1 MEADWELDS
10 DNEGKRWSLGPA
22 FDDAGQLSDDDLLT
36 DLGST
41 AAIRGGDLLTD
52 LNGTAIRD
60 GDLTTSNLES
70 TAVSGGFTSGV
81 AGRDGQS
88 SDASNGAGI
97 NRTSQANGASNL
109 NGSLD
114 YNGNSESSDRPG
126 NEEALRSAGG
136 IDGEAVS
143 LRAADEGRES
153 QVNFAR
159 ANGSRDAGEQSVRV
173 AAQLEVCAEQSGA
186 GDVGGRREDTADGTH
201 VAAVAPELAP
211 HREERSAE
219 STGPSVSSLA
229 PDLAPEETSAG
240 GLANGSGGWV
250 GKEPAEGVREANGAT
265 DADEGRRGQGKSG
278 SEESS
283 AVNRS
288 GEIRVGL
295 KDIKRSGMGSNGG
308 SGSFVASVSDRG
320 SGSGIG
326 GGKPSD
332 KGRAVIGK
340 AQVGSGVGARIQT
353 GEAGGAGGGG
363 GAGGRV
369 EGGSGRMSVR
379 QQSPR
384 PSAAFASP
392 TRSGP
397 GTRGIAPGGGGSGG
411 GGTRGAQG
419 VVGRSP
425 SEERRRANTGSPGS
439 RGKSDSP
446 ARRGSPGSL
455 GSVKRPDWASGIGPL
470 TSSYSPE
477 LAGRKAG
484 GGGMGGL
491 GSLSLD
497 RHSIAVTGRW
507 SDPGWLGIR
516 GRAGALGG
524 AQGGVQGG
532 AQGRVQGGA
541 LGGVRGTVGQ
551 SAERAVVAGK
561 GSGRVGSPSGRRDA
575 APGTAGGKAGGRFE
589 GADRAGVSGAAGRA
603 GGSPLRRNGAAGG
616 KAEERA
622 GGVGGG
628 RVGSNSTSASQSAS
642 HSASASTSG
651 SAPVSAHPSVSSSP
665 VVAPTPA
672 PCDPPLTAFEA
683 PQKSSHSQ
691 FASASAL
698 GSAPASAYP
707 SVSSSPVVA
716 PTPAPCDPP
725 LTAAGVPPGIYE
737 GMQGVSPAV
746 NSASSSSDPSP
757 DVVNTTSTFTSA
769 AAAAAAGGGESNAA
783 VAGSDRMGDTVSAV
797 DRVGSVEL
805 EVGRDEGREEER
817 EERTEEGREVD
828 ESVVEEREE
837 DEGMT
842 LQEIRGDK
850 QAGTR
855 DQDQVA
861 EGWEKEEE
869 EEGGKTDSLK
879 TAERARVSPRELR
892 VMPGPDVRGT
902 NDTVGGRDDTVGGR
916 DDKVGGRDDT
926 RIRSRK
932 ANMLHLHTFPLPH
945 HPCNPPHPISPF
957 QHIDLR
963 SQRIRS
969 LKAHTLHLHTHVPSS
984 FSSPPPSPLI
994 PIPQSPSSA
1003 ANEMDRYELRWGRA
1017 YSRREEERER
1027 REPSRERGRS
1037 MERSPRHP
1045 AFRADRVPVVRDGR
1059 VADARTN
1066 DEGHAERADRDAWL
1080 QESGRGPGAEGGNHC
1095 GGRVFHSPE
1104 ERGRRRD
1111 ERGRWLAFGE
1121 QSRGQGGSGG
1131 SVTRG
1136 ENSPHNAVREET
1148 PEQGVEDKE
1157 EGSERSDE
1165 KAGIEGANEA
1175 RTGGTGDAETEPAEA
1190 QAETSPVAVAEL
1202 EAPPPGS
1209 RGRDDPYEEGRRT
1222 ESSGRQEL
1230 GGPEMSHRAWQ
1241 APYSR
1246 GKGKEERSRSAERER
1261 RLGGGR
1267 VGEFRPRGERQEQ
1280 GEWSGGASHSAG
1292 RQQPRGEKG

>member
-60 GDLTTSNLES
+60 DDLTTSNLES

-88 SDASNGAGI
+88 SDASNGAGT
-97 NRTSQANGASNL
+97 NRTPQANGASNL

-136 IDGEAVS
+136 IDGGAVS
-143 LRAADEGRES
+143 LSAADEGR
-153 QVNFAR
+153 QFQLNFAR
-159 ANGSRDAGEQSVRV
+159 ANGLRDAGEQSVRV

-211 HREERSAE
+211 HREEQSAE

-240 GLANGSGGWV
+240 GLANGSGEWV

-455 GSVKRPDWASGIGPL
+455 GSIKRPDWASGIGPL

-628 RVGSNSTSASQSAS
+628 RVVAGGN
-642 HSASASTSG
+642 ASANASARRRIAFG
-651 SAPVSAHPSVSSSP
+651 SSVSFN
-665 VVAPTPA
+665 AA
-672 PCDPPLTAFEA
+672 A
-683 PQKSSHSQ
+683 
-691 FASASAL
+691 
-698 GSAPASAYP
+698 
-707 SVSSSPVVA
+707 SSPVVA

-769 AAAAAAGGGESNAA
+769 AAAAAAGGGGESNAA

-879 TAERARVSPRELR
+879 TAERSTQAAEA
-892 VMPGPDVRGT
+892 

-916 DDKVGGRDDT
+916 DDTVGGRDDT
-926 RIRSRK
+926 VGGRDD
-932 ANMLHLHTFPLPH
+932 T
-945 HPCNPPHPISPF
+945 
-957 QHIDLR
+957 HIDLR

-969 LKAHTLHLHTHVPSS
+969 LKAHTLHLHTHRVLAAHHKRPPSVL
-984 FSSPPPSPLI
+984 FSSSLLFSFPLPPHPHPSTPPYQRRVDLRSQRI
-994 PIPQSPSSA
+994 RSLKADTLHLPPA
-1003 ANEMDRYELRWGRA
+1003 AQVGLWQVLLRCC
-1017 YSRREEERER
+1017 
-1027 REPSRERGRS
+1027 
-1037 MERSPRHP
+1037 
-1045 AFRADRVPVVRDGR
+1045 
-1059 VADARTN
+1059 
-1066 DEGHAERADRDAWL
+1066 
-1080 QESGRGPGAEGGNHC
+1080 SGAAQ
-1095 GGRVFHSPE
+1095 V
-1104 ERGRRRD
+1104 
-1111 ERGRWLAFGE
+1111 W
-1121 QSRGQGGSGG
+1121 GSGLTAAEAG
-1131 SVTRG
+1131 AIDCVGFVYLRG
-1136 ENSPHNAVREET
+1136 NKLTAMDGIERLKKVKVLDVSYNQLGEASLAPLAACASLQVLDVSYNQLGEASLAPLAACASLQVSDSEAAVR
-1148 PEQGVEDKE
+1148 
-1157 EGSERSDE
+1157 RSCV
-1165 KAGIEGANEA
+1165 
-1175 RTGGTGDAETEPAEA
+1175 R
-1190 QAETSPVAVAEL
+1190 
-1202 EAPPPGS
+1202 
-1209 RGRDDPYEEGRRT
+1209 
-1222 ESSGRQEL
+1222 
-1230 GGPEMSHRAWQ
+1230 
-1241 APYSR
+1241 
-1246 GKGKEERSRSAERER
+1246 
-1261 RLGGGR
+1261 
-1267 VGEFRPRGERQEQ
+1267 
-1280 GEWSGGASHSAG
+1280 
-1292 RQQPRGEKG
+1292 

>member
-60 GDLTTSNLES
+60 DDLTTSNLES

-88 SDASNGAGI
+88 SDASNGAGT
-97 NRTSQANGASNL
+97 NRTPQANGASNL

-136 IDGEAVS
+136 IDGGAVS
-143 LRAADEGRES
+143 LSAADEGR
-153 QVNFAR
+153 QFQLNFAR
-159 ANGSRDAGEQSVRV
+159 ANGLRDAGEQSVRV

-211 HREERSAE
+211 HREEQSAE

-240 GLANGSGGWV
+240 GLANGSGEWV

-288 GEIRVGL
+288 GEIRVG
-295 KDIKRSGMGSNGG
+295 
-308 SGSFVASVSDRG
+308 
-320 SGSGIG
+320 
-326 GGKPSD
+326 
-332 KGRAVIGK
+332 
-340 AQVGSGVGARIQT
+340 
-353 GEAGGAGGGG
+353 
-363 GAGGRV
+363 
-369 EGGSGRMSVR
+369 EG
-379 QQSPR
+379 Q
-384 PSAAFASP
+384 
-392 TRSGP
+392 
-397 GTRGIAPGGGGSGG
+397 
-411 GGTRGAQG
+411 
-419 VVGRSP
+419 
-425 SEERRRANTGSPGS
+425 
-439 RGKSDSP
+439 
-446 ARRGSPGSL
+446 
-455 GSVKRPDWASGIGPL
+455 
-470 TSSYSPE
+470 
-477 LAGRKAG
+477 
-484 GGGMGGL
+484 
-491 GSLSLD
+491 
-497 RHSIAVTGRW
+497 GRW
-507 SDPGWLGIR
+507 
-516 GRAGALGG
+516 GG

-628 RVGSNSTSASQSAS
+628 RVVAGGN
-642 HSASASTSG
+642 ASANASARRRIAFG
-651 SAPVSAHPSVSSSP
+651 SSVSFN
-665 VVAPTPA
+665 AA
-672 PCDPPLTAFEA
+672 A
-683 PQKSSHSQ
+683 
-691 FASASAL
+691 
-698 GSAPASAYP
+698 
-707 SVSSSPVVA
+707 SSPVVA

-757 DVVNTTSTFTSA
+757 DVVNTTSTFTSAA

-879 TAERARVSPRELR
+879 TAERSTQAAEA
-892 VMPGPDVRGT
+892 

-916 DDKVGGRDDT
+916 DDTVGGRDDT
-926 RIRSRK
+926 
-932 ANMLHLHTFPLPH
+932 
-945 HPCNPPHPISPF
+945 
-957 QHIDLR
+957 HIDLR

-969 LKAHTLHLHTHVPSS
+969 LKAHTLHLHTHRVLAAHHKRPPSVL
-984 FSSPPPSPLI
+984 FSSSLLFSFPLPPHPHPSTPPYQRRVDLRSQRI
-994 PIPQSPSSA
+994 RSLKADTLHLPPA
-1003 ANEMDRYELRWGRA
+1003 AQVGLWQVLLRCC
-1017 YSRREEERER
+1017 
-1027 REPSRERGRS
+1027 
-1037 MERSPRHP
+1037 
-1045 AFRADRVPVVRDGR
+1045 
-1059 VADARTN
+1059 
-1066 DEGHAERADRDAWL
+1066 
-1080 QESGRGPGAEGGNHC
+1080 SGAAQ
-1095 GGRVFHSPE
+1095 V
-1104 ERGRRRD
+1104 
-1111 ERGRWLAFGE
+1111 W
-1121 QSRGQGGSGG
+1121 GSGLTAAEAG
-1131 SVTRG
+1131 AIDCVGFVYLRG
-1136 ENSPHNAVREET
+1136 NKLTAMDGIERLKKVKVLDVSYNQLGEASLAPLAACASLQVLDVSYNQLGEASLAPLAACASLQVSDSEAAVR
-1148 PEQGVEDKE
+1148 
-1157 EGSERSDE
+1157 RSCV
-1165 KAGIEGANEA
+1165 
-1175 RTGGTGDAETEPAEA
+1175 R
-1190 QAETSPVAVAEL
+1190 
-1202 EAPPPGS
+1202 
-1209 RGRDDPYEEGRRT
+1209 
-1222 ESSGRQEL
+1222 
-1230 GGPEMSHRAWQ
+1230 
-1241 APYSR
+1241 
-1246 GKGKEERSRSAERER
+1246 
-1261 RLGGGR
+1261 
-1267 VGEFRPRGERQEQ
+1267 
-1280 GEWSGGASHSAG
+1280 
-1292 RQQPRGEKG
+1292 